1 MASETYEF
9 LKKIYDGEEV
19 GYRWGY
25 PDKLIYDIRPA
36 KYPSSTQVIITFDSD
51 DDFLDIL
58 GIDSDGDKWAWGRF
72 MGRGYYGDEVDTERW
87 KYDWEEGY
95 IMDGFNNEQKD
106 KVRQIL
112 KLTNPKL
119 TLTDDNNSQVAK
131 FLETAFENEVNDIVY
146 DYSYESD
153 QCIRREIVSILEK
166 ETKNPFLRFG
176 IVEEQHAYKFRTTVS
191 ILLNWY
197 KRLRAE
203 DKDLKGLLTNLIEK
217 YDPKAD
223 RGDWDELEYNVWCSD
238 FDKET
243 VYRSFDNSLDKML
256 EAAEETLENNPD
268 YEEYVNLVDTVTKLG
283 GFNTW
288 VDIQDGNRIKFHD
301 IDRDTNTL
309 RLIFSK
315 KGEWKGEMRSVDNVE
330 DLNTMM
336 YNLEL
341 FEHLRKT
348 IKNIL

>member
-1 MASETYEF
+1 MASQTYEF

-19 GYRWGY
+19 NRWNY

-51 DDFLDIL
+51 DDFLDVL
-58 GIDSDGDKWAWGRF
+58 GVDSDDDKWAWGRF
-72 MGRGYYGDEVDTERW
+72 MGRGYYGDGVDTERW
-87 KYDWEEGY
+87 QYDWEEGY
-95 IMDGFNNEQKD
+95 LIQEFNEEQKE
-106 KVRQIL
+106 KLRQIL

-119 TLTDDNNSQVAK
+119 TLTDDNSSEVAK
-131 FLETAFENEVNDIVY
+131 FLDTAFENEVNDIVY

-153 QCIRREIVSILEK
+153 QCIRREVVGILEK

-197 KRLRAE
+197 KRLKAE
-203 DKDLKGLLTNLIEK
+203 DKDLRGLLTDLIER

-223 RGDWDELEYNVWCSD
+223 RGDWYELEYNSWCSD
-238 FDKET
+238 MDKET
-243 VYRSFDNSLDKML
+243 LNRSYDNNLDKML

-315 KGEWKGEMRSVDNVE
+315 KGEWTGEMRSVNSVE

>member
-1 MASETYEF
+1 MASETYEY

-19 GYRWGY
+19 GHSWSY

-36 KYPSSTQVIITFDSD
+36 KYPSSTQVIINFDSD

-58 GIDSDGDKWAWGRF
+58 GVEGDGDKWVWGKF
-72 MGRGYYGDEVDTERW
+72 MGRGYYGDDVDTERW
-87 KYDWEEGY
+87 HYDWEEGY
-95 IMDGFNNEQKD
+95 IMDGFNDEQKD

-119 TLTDDNNSQVAK
+119 TLTDENNSQVAK
-131 FLETAFENEVNDIVY
+131 FLQSMFESEVDDIIY

-153 QCIRREIVSILEK
+153 QCVKREIISILEK

-197 KRLRAE
+197 KKLNAE
-203 DKDLKGLLTNLIEK
+203 DKDLKGLLTDLIEK
-217 YDPKAD
+217 YDPNID
-223 RGDWDELEYNVWCSD
+223 RGDWHELEYNSWCDD

-243 VYRSFDNSLDKML
+243 LSRSYDNNLDKML

-268 YEEYVNLVDTVTKLG
+268 YEEYTNLMDVVNKLG
-283 GFNTW
+283 GFDKW
-288 VDIQDGNRIKFHD
+288 ISIQDGNRIKFHD

-309 RLIFSK
+309 RIIYSK
-315 KGEWKGEMRSVDNVE
+315 KNKWQGEMRSVNNVE

-341 FEHLRKT
+341 FEHLRKI

>member
-1 MASETYEF
+1 MASETYKF
-9 LKKIYDGEEV
+9 LKKIYVGEEV
-19 GYRWGY
+19 ANRWTY
-25 PDKLIYDIRPA
+25 PDKLIYDVRPG
-36 KYPSSTQVIITFDSD
+36 KYPHSTQVVITFDND
-51 DDFLDIL
+51 DDFLDVL
-58 GIDSDGDKWAWGRF
+58 GIDNDDDKWVWGRF
-72 MGRGYYGDEVDTERW
+72 MGRGYYGDDVNTDRW
-87 KYDWEEGY
+87 EYDWEEGY
-95 IMDGFNNEQKD
+95 LIDSFNEEQKE

-119 TLTDDNNSQVAK
+119 TLTDENSHIVAK
-131 FLETAFENEVNDIVY
+131 FLDTTFNNEVEDIIY
-146 DYSYESD
+146 DYSYESE
-153 QCIRREIVSILEK
+153 QCIRREVNNILEK

-197 KRLRAE
+197 KQLKVE
-203 DKDLKGLLTNLIEK
+203 DKDLKGLLTSLIEK
-217 YDPKAD
+217 YDSKAN
-223 RGDWDELEYNVWCSD
+223 RGDWYEIEYSAWCND
-238 FDKET
+238 FDREAIDKS
-243 VYRSFDNSLDKML
+243 YDNNLDKML

-268 YEEYVNLVDTVTKLG
+268 YEEYIALMDRVTKLG
-283 GFNTW
+283 GFDKWIN
-288 VDIQDGNRIKFHD
+288 IQDGNRIRFHD

-309 RLIFSK
+309 RIVYSK

>member
-19 GYRWGY
+19 GNRWNY
-25 PDKLIYDIRPA
+25 PDKLIYDVRPA

-58 GIDSDGDKWAWGRF
+58 GIDNDDDKWAWGRF
-72 MGRGYYGDEVDTERW
+72 MGRGYYGDDVNTDRW
-87 KYDWEEGY
+87 EYDWEEGY
-95 IMDGFNNEQKD
+95 LIDSFNEEQKE

-119 TLTDDNNSQVAK
+119 ILTDENTNIVAK
-131 FLETAFENEVNDIVY
+131 FLDTTFNNEVEDIIY
-146 DYSYESD
+146 DYSYESE
-153 QCIRREIVSILEK
+153 QCIRREVVNILEN

-197 KRLRAE
+197 KRLNAE
-203 DKDLKGLLTNLIEK
+203 DKDLKGLLTSLIEK
-217 YDPKAD
+217 YDSKAN
-223 RGDWDELEYNVWCSD
+223 RGDWYELEYNAWCND
-238 FDKET
+238 LDREAID
-243 VYRSFDNSLDKML
+243 RSYDNNLDKML

-268 YEEYVNLVDTVTKLG
+268 YEEYIALMDRVTKLG
-283 GFNTW
+283 GFDKWIN
-288 VDIQDGNRIKFHD
+288 IQDGNRIRFHE

-309 RLIFSK
+309 RMIYAK
-315 KGEWKGEMRSVDNVE
+315 KGEWNGHMRSVDNVE